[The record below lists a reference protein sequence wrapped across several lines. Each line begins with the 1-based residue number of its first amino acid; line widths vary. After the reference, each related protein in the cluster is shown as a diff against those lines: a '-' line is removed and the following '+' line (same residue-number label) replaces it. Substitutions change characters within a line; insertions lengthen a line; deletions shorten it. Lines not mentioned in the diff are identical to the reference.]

1 MSLNISNFAHQ
12 IQSKYGG
19 IAPANLFIVNFYMN
33 ESATTAGILPSRDFS
48 LLCTDVNLP
57 GLSIGVD
64 DQTRRYGTGVI
75 EKMPYGV
82 FFGDLQISFLV
93 DAGGKIMKAF
103 HSWMHNITGFASD
116 NKDEQYE
123 VAYKDTYT
131 CRMEIVVLDIQ
142 NNGVITYVIEEAFP
156 LFLPDTQVSWGQTD
170 SLMLLHT
177 TMSYRNWY
185 TDKNQAIDT
194 NSALTTAIRNLTRLN
209 ISDPLSL
216 LRSANPNQ
224 IVSTISRISDFF

>member
-1 MSLNISNFAHQ
+1 MSLNISDFAHQ
-12 IQSKYGG
+12 IQGKYGG

-33 ESATTAGILPSRDFS
+33 EAATISGALPARDFS

-82 FFGDLQISFLV
+82 FYGDLQMSFLV
-93 DAGGKIMKAF
+93 DSGGKMMKAF
-103 HSWMHNITGFASD
+103 HNWINNITGFASSD
-116 NKDEQYE
+116 RDEQYE
-123 VAYKDTYT
+123 MAYKDTYT
-131 CRMEIVVLDIQ
+131 CRMEIIMLDVQ
-142 NNGVITYVIEEAFP
+142 NNSVITYVVEEAFP

-170 SLMLLHT
+170 SLMLLHV

-194 NSALTTAIRNLTRLN
+194 NNALSSAIRNLSRIN

-216 LRSANPNQ
+216 LRTNNTNQ